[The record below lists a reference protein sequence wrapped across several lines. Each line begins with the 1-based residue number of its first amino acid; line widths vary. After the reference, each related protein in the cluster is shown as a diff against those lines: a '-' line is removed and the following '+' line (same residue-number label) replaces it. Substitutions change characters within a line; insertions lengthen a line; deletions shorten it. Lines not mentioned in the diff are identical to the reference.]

1 MIVDYRMHHR
11 YAGIGSRETPAGALR
26 SMSAIAS
33 TLEDRGLILR
43 SGGAPGAD
51 QAFEAGVSKEAAK
64 EIYLPWRLFEFNP
77 SPRFEISQAALDMAA
92 KYHPAWYR
100 CTPAAKKLHARNCY
114 QVLGEDLKTPSLF
127 VVCWTRGGL
136 GGGGTGQAI
145 RIARAHDVPVF
156 DLGMYHHAHV
166 MREISYIL
174 DGGCL

>member
-1 MIVDYRMHHR
+1 MTDERTRHR

-26 SMSAIAS
+26 SMWTLASA
-33 TLEDRGLILR
+33 LEDRGLVLR

-51 QAFEAGVSKEAAK
+51 QAFEAGVSAPDAK
-64 EIYLPWRLFEFNP
+64 EIYLPWRMFEFNP
-77 SPRFEISQAALDMAA
+77 SPRFNITQAALDMAA
-92 KYHPAWYR
+92 RYHPAWYR

-145 RIARAHDVPVF
+145 RIARAHDIPVF
-156 DLGMYHHAHV
+156 DLGLYSYAHV
-166 MREISYIL
+166 VREILYIL
-174 DGGCL
+174 DGGSL